1 MPDPEPT
8 MHNQPLVIL
17 THVRHAAVTEGFL
30 PAARRLGLPVVLLTD
45 HRIDHLEYF
54 SRETAHTPQQIIEC
68 DVFSPLGVIDALHD
82 AGIRPASVFSNS
94 DHLQTSTALVA
105 QHFGLPGKDWRVCYA
120 AKNKAAMRAR
130 LHELDL
136 PAPWFHAMA
145 AGDDVPADAPYPLI
159 AKPREGV
166 AGLDVQLCAS
176 PEELR
181 AYTHAFRDRYPN
193 RTILLEGFLE
203 GPLFSLETLGDGQR
217 IRAVGGFDTR
227 LSAPPHFI
235 ELESLWNGPNV
246 LRYRQQAL
254 AQVIALGVQFGVCHS
269 EFALTAHGPVLVE
282 INYRSIGD
290 GCEFMLDR
298 MFGGHWFEWI
308 LRLHLGEA
316 LDLDG
321 IGKELAIA
329 REAVLRFYVA
339 EQEGQL
345 VSASDPLTERSEKS
359 ETVYR
364 RLRQDGEVIRLSRSN
379 KDYLGVLSVVADD
392 HESLQQTVAAMESR
406 LHWQIEPQAQ
416 PA

>member
-1 MPDPEPT
+1 
-8 MHNQPLVIL
+8 MHKQPLVIL

-82 AGIRPASVFSNS
+82 AGIRPAAVFSNS

-130 LHELDL
+130 LRELDL
-136 PAPWFHAMA
+136 PAPWFHVLA
-145 AGDDVPADAPYPLI
+145 AGEDVPADAAYPLI

-166 AGLDVQLCAS
+166 AGLDVQLCAT
-176 PEELR
+176 PEELQ
-181 AYTHAFRDRYPN
+181 AYARVFRERHPN

>member
-8 MHNQPLVIL
+8 MHTQPLVIL

-30 PAARRLGLPVVLLTD
+30 PAARHLGLPVVLLTD

-54 SRETAHTPQQIIEC
+54 SREPVHTPQQIIEC

-82 AGIRPASVFSNS
+82 AGIHPAAVFSNS

-120 AKNKAAMRAR
+120 AKNKAAMRKR

-136 PAPWFHAMA
+136 PVPWFHAMA
-145 AGDDVPADAPYPLI
+145 AGEDVPADAPYPLI

-176 PEELR
+176 LDELR
-181 AYTHAFRDRYPN
+181 AYVHAFRDRYPN

-203 GPLFSLETLGDGQR
+203 GPLFSLETLGDGHC

-345 VSASDPLTERSEKS
+345 VSASDPLTERSEKA

-364 RLRQDGEVIRLSRSN
+364 RLRQDGETIRLSRSN

-392 HESLQQTVAAMESR
+392 HDSLLQTVAAMESR

-416 PA
+416 LA